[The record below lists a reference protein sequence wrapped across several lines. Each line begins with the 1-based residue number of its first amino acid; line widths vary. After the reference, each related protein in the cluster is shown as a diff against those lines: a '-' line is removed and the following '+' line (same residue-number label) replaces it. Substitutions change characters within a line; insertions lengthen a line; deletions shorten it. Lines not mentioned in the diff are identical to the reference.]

1 MIASAADRRDG
12 RDPRTRCDPL
22 IVGLEL
28 EAELIVEDAQVA
40 VAPAHD
46 CLRHDGLHLLR
57 HHADIGLVAAV
68 VAEAIEAEA
77 VVEMAEQRDVVLQG
91 NIGPP
96 TAAAAKTAAASPEA
110 AATAAESTA
119 AAAEAAA
126 ATGEPAC
133 AAHAPKTL
141 AAASGMR
148 AGGTAAAGA
157 GKGGVTPRPPTG
169 RAAGRPGAGT
179 IAPAPACV
187 AASTT
192 AIA

>member
-28 EAELIVEDAQVA
+28 EAEPIVEDAQVA

-46 CLRHDGLHLLR
+46 CLRHDRLHLLR

-77 VVEMAEQRDVVLQG
+77 VVEMAEQRDLVLQR

-96 TAAAAKTAAASPEA
+96 TAAATETAAASPEA
-110 AATAAESTA
+110 AATAAEATA
-119 AAAEAAA
+119 AAPEAAA
-126 ATGEPAC
+126 AAGEP
-133 AAHAPKTL
+133 
-141 AAASGMR
+141 
-148 AGGTAAAGA
+148 
-157 GKGGVTPRPPTG
+157 
-169 RAAGRPGAGT
+169 
-179 IAPAPACV
+179 
-187 AASTT
+187 
-192 AIA
+192 

>member
-28 EAELIVEDAQVA
+28 EAEPIVEDAQVA

-46 CLRHDGLHLLR
+46 CLRHDGLHVLR

-77 VVEMAEQRDVVLQG
+77 VVEMAEQRDVVLQR
-91 NIGPP
+91 NIRPP
-96 TAAAAKTAAASPEA
+96 TAASPEA
-110 AATAAESTA
+110 AATAAEATA
-119 AAAEAAA
+119 AAPEAAA
-126 ATGEPAC
+126 SAPEAAVAAGEPAC

-179 IAPAPACV
+179 IAPAAACV

>member
-28 EAELIVEDAQVA
+28 EAEPIVEDAQVA

-46 CLRHDGLHLLR
+46 CLRHDGLHVLR

-77 VVEMAEQRDVVLQG
+77 VVEMAEQRDVVLQR

-96 TAAAAKTAAASPEA
+96 SAAAAKTAAASPEA
-110 AATAAESTA
+110 AATAAEATA
-119 AAAEAAA
+119 TAAEAAA
-126 ATGEPAC
+126 AAGKPAC
-133 AAHAPKTL
+133 ATHAPKTL

-148 AGGTAAAGA
+148 AGSTTPA
-157 GKGGVTPRPPTG
+157 GKGGVTPGPATG

-179 IAPAPACV
+179 IAPAAACV

>member
-1 MIASAADRRDG
+1 MIASVADRRDG

-28 EAELIVEDAQVA
+28 EAEPIVEDAQVA
-40 VAPAHD
+40 GAPAHD
-46 CLRHDGLHLLR
+46 CLRHDGLHVLR

-77 VVEMAEQRDVVLQG
+77 VVEMAEQRDVVLQR

-96 TAAAAKTAAASPEA
+96 SAAAAKTAAASPEA
-110 AATAAESTA
+110 AATAAEA
-119 AAAEAAA
+119 AAAA
-126 ATGEPAC
+126 GKPAC
-133 AAHAPKTL
+133 ATHAPKTL

-148 AGGTAAAGA
+148 AGSTTPA
-157 GKGGVTPRPPTG
+157 GKGGVTPGPATG

-179 IAPAPACV
+179 IAPAAACV